1 MKKLKATIP
10 NGGAPLGAFPVLR
23 ELFDEETKNA
33 IEALLF
39 SVVDGD
45 TQGVVLKGCAV
56 TGIVS
61 DYDIAEGYVYLDG
74 EVMFYPGVTGL
85 SAVNYVKAAT
95 AAEESDVFADGV
107 SKAYIDVQNAVEF
120 TTTGGGAGTQ
130 YITFNFDTP
139 GQTLSRLVSGAKYT
153 DDSAVVTEVKIRT
166 EVIEIGDWDMDADST
181 VLINHGAADNETVS
195 VIGTTIRPDSG
206 VAFLDGPL
214 ERVDSSTIIQ
224 GGVDSVG
231 ATQITLRRL
240 ASGDFDSTNFNQ
252 TSWNRGWITIIVR
265 S

>member
-23 ELFDEETKNA
+23 ELFDEETKTA

-74 EVMFYPGVTGL
+74 EVMFYPGVEGL

-95 AAEESDVFADGV
+95 ATEESGVFADGA

-120 TTTGGGAGTQ
+120 TTTGGGSGTQ

-139 GQTLSRLVSGAKYT
+139 GRTLSRLVSGAEYE
-153 DDSAVVTEVKIRT
+153 DDSAVITEVKIRT
-166 EVIEIGDWDMDADST
+166 KIIEIGDWDMDADGFSSVT
-181 VLINHGAADNETVS
+181 HGISNDEDILSVSVLIRADTGVTDGNALLDS
-195 VIGTTIRPDSG
+195 VD
-206 VAFLDGPL
+206 F
-214 ERVDSSTIIQ
+214 SSIAQ
-224 GGVDSVG
+224 GGIQ
-231 ATQITLRRL
+231 TITGTSITMVRL
-240 ASGDFDSTNFNQ
+240 SGGDFDSTDYNA
-252 TSWNRGWITIIVR
+252 TTYNRGFVTITYIG
-265 S
+265 